1 MFYAESGESMRSYLK
16 QSGLY
21 IVYHPPVHLVGSVM
35 GGIFSIIIGAFLEH
49 HREIA
54 TDIVQ
59 PLLVT
64 FLPIVILFYIFYHE
78 AYEKRRF
85 EPLSIVLCAI
95 PFFVIQ
101 HITLC
106 IYPYGATLI
115 NGGYFTIAELIFEKI
130 DYLWQH
136 LVVQLGLQLLI
147 YLPTYLLASYC
158 GYRHRKN
165 EIEKMTEKP
174 EETK

>member
-1 MFYAESGESMRSYLK
+1 MKSYLK

-85 EPLSIVLCAI
+85 EPLSIVLCTI

-115 NGGYFTIAELIFEKI
+115 NGGYFTIAEVIFKKV

-136 LVVQLGLQLLI
+136 LVTQLGLQLFV

-158 GYRHRKN
+158 GYKRRTGEN
-165 EIEKMTEKP
+165 ERMIEEHESKAQ
-174 EETK
+174 